1 MFRYGIGQLLL
12 NKERRAGMPGKEI
25 ERNRVQSPGFRGVVI
40 SAFRIKS
47 FKCRKEAKEQTA
59 GKARRKAE
67 TGRLKGV
74 SSWTNVYFNQEEQPP
89 VKAGRE
95 RRAKER
101 LLKWSWT
108 NVCFKRGDTH
118 TNETAPRERGNQP
131 PESPWAKGEGK
142 RAKILLIQY
151 ESDIY

>member
-118 TNETAPRERGNQP
+118 TNETAPASGAINPLNPPGQRGKEREQR
-131 PESPWAKGEGK
+131 
-142 RAKILLIQY
+142 Y
-151 ESDIY
+151 Y